1 MDIALALFTGILGSA
16 GLFSF
21 AQFMISRHDTKN
33 RNLEQIKHQLNT
45 IEKKCDRNELATTRL
60 QLIFLID
67 SQPQNKD
74 TILQTA
80 QRYFVALDGNGEAW
94 AVFYDWAT
102 ANKIDVGWYKTLLE
116 REKGKNDD
124 KHNQTDR

>member
-1 MDIALALFTGILGSA
+1 MELGLSIFAAILGSA

-33 RNLEQIKHQLNT
+33 KDFVQIKKQLT
-45 IEKKCDRNELATTRL
+45 IIEEKCDRNELATTRL

-74 TILQTA
+74 TILATA
-80 QRYFVALDGNGEAW
+80 QRYFVELDGNGEAW
-94 AVFYDWAT
+94 AIFYEWAEK
-102 ANKIDVGWYKTLLE
+102 NKLDIGWYKALLE
-116 REKGKNDD
+116 REKGKN
-124 KHNQTDR
+124 K

>member
-1 MDIALALFTGILGSA
+1 MEIAVAIFSAILGSA

-21 AQFMISRHDTKN
+21 AQFMISRHDGKE
-33 RNLEQIKHQLNT
+33 RCLAQIKNQLNN
-45 IEKKCDRNELATTRL
+45 IENKCDRNELATTRL

-80 QRYFVALDGNGEAW
+80 QRYFVELDGNGEAW
-94 AVFYDWAT
+94 AVFYGWAEK
-102 ANKIDVGWYKTLLE
+102 NKIDVGWYKALLE
-116 REKGKNDD
+116 REKGIK
-124 KHNQTDR
+124 K

>member
-1 MDIALALFTGILGSA
+1 MDIALALITGILGSA

-21 AQFMISRHDTKN
+21 IQFIISRHDAKERSLN
-33 RNLEQIKHQLNT
+33 QIKHQLDA
-45 IEKKCDRNELATTRL
+45 IENKCDRNEIATTRL

-67 SQPQNKD
+67 MQPQNKD

-80 QRYFVALDGNGEAW
+80 ERYFVALNGNGEAW
-94 AVFYDWAT
+94 AVFCNWAK

-116 REKGKNDD
+116 REKGKNDN
-124 KHNQTDR
+124 KCN